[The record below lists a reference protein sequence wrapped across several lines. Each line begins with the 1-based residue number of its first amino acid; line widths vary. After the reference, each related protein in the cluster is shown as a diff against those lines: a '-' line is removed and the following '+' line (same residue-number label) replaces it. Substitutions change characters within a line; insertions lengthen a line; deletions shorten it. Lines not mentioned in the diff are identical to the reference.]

1 MLKNQKFILW
11 IVVTLILLGGTI
23 YYFNNVRI
31 PGLSSELEQQIRRKV
46 DVAAMPKRKV
56 AVISDK
62 EGIARY
68 TQLTDEI
75 INNKI
80 KLVDVPVD
88 FTVDNGAVDLDLI
101 RNKVAK
107 EDLRYGEQ
115 IVMDSLSTEQ
125 KWFGDYDR
133 LKEFA
138 VRSIVAEEVKAGN
151 IVDLLVNYK
160 NGTYDVIVPKTKVRK
175 VYKTENK
182 DTNTSSYTLIFALDE
197 TAYRDVLLAGKLGY
211 LETRLYI
218 DESQK
223 ASPKT
228 FNYAVQSQK
237 IPLIKVDDKDTGV
250 SNAVPINNV
259 PASNANS
266 QPQNAPVNAP
276 AAAPTAKSQLKL
288 VR

>member
-1 MLKNQKFILW
+1 MFKNQKFVLW
-11 IVVTLILLGGTI
+11 IAVTLILLGGTV
-23 YYFNNVRI
+23 YYFNNIRI
-31 PGLSSELEQQIRRKV
+31 PGLSSQLELQIRQKV

-56 AVISDK
+56 AVVSDK

-68 TQLTDEI
+68 TQLTDDI

-80 KLVDVPVD
+80 KLIDVPVD
-88 FTVDNGAVDLDLI
+88 FTVDNAAIDLDLI
-101 RNKVAK
+101 KNKVTK

-125 KWFGDYDR
+125 KWFGDFDR

-151 IVDLLVNYK
+151 IVDLLVNYR

-175 VYKTENK
+175 VYKTENRE
-182 DTNTSSYTLIFALDE
+182 TNTSSYTLIFALDE

-228 FNYAVQSQK
+228 FNYSVQSQK
-237 IPLIKVDDKDTGV
+237 IPLIKVDDKDMEV
-250 SNAVPINNV
+250 FNAVPINTPPN
-259 PASNANS
+259 NADN
-266 QPQNAPVNAP
+266 QPQNAPVSVP
-276 AAAPTAKSQLKL
+276 SAAPTSNSQLKL